1 MATTSIWR
9 VKGWLGKVVIYI
21 ENPDKTTNP
30 AFYEKAAMTK
40 TQAQGLSDVIEYAI
54 NNEKTQAESDEVL
67 QSFVSGINCYPGTAR
82 EEMLAVK
89 KQYGK
94 EDGTVAY
101 HGYQSFA
108 PGEATPEIA
117 HEIGVKLA
125 QRLWGDRYQ
134 VIVATHLDHANHLHN
149 HFVLNTVSFV
159 DGLKYHR
166 TGEDYKAMRE
176 ASDALCREYG
186 LSVIEN
192 PQPGKADHYAAWK
205 AKQDD
210 RPTWPGL
217 VRDDVDEAIRQSM
230 TMQQFWSNLKKRGYE
245 VKVKK
250 LLYLKPPGSPYFCR
264 IESHFGPDY
273 SVTGITERILNQ
285 RTREKPLPEPERRSR
300 RVPIKGSIRAVKKAT
315 GFRAL
320 YFKYLYQLRKA
331 RRASTRSKTPFTL
344 KEELLK
350 FDRYQRQFRFL
361 QESRISTETEL
372 SMYSDA
378 LQAETD
384 ALTEQR
390 RELYRLRKK
399 GDDSVS
405 PEIERITARLRELR
419 RTQRLCG
426 AIQGDIPAI
435 RAMSTLDDERESQ
448 HDDRS
453 KAHEKTHKAKHSNPL
468 IPHSGDLSAG
478 RTGH

>member
-21 ENPDKTTNP
+21 ENPDKTINP
-30 AFYEKAAMTK
+30 AFYEKAAMTE

-54 NNEKTQAESDEVL
+54 NNEKTQAESGEVL

-94 EDGTVAY
+94 EEGTVAY

-134 VIVATHLDHANHLHN
+134 VIVATHLDRANHLHN

-166 TGEDYKAMRE
+166 TGEDYKAMRK

-210 RPTWPGL
+210 RPNWPGL
-217 VRDDVDEAIRQSM
+217 ARADVDEAIRQSM
-230 TMQQFWSNLKKRGYE
+230 TTQQFWGNLKKRGYE

-264 IESHFGPDY
+264 IERHFGPDY
-273 SVTGITERILNQ
+273 SVSGITERILNQ
-285 RTREKPLPEPERRSR
+285 RAREKPLPETERRKQR
-300 RVPIKGSIRAVKKAT
+300 APIKGSVRTVKRVT
-315 GFRAL
+315 GFRVL
-320 YFKYLYQLRKA
+320 YFHYCYLLGFFPKNKPRQNKRLHFLLREDLLKMDAISEEVKLLARCHIDTGEQLSSYKTNLESQIEAVTA
-331 RRASTRSKTPFTL
+331 RRKSLYKKLRIVAVKSDEGKQAAL
-344 KEELLK
+344 KAEIDLFSGELK
-350 FDRYQRQFRFL
+350 
-361 QESRISTETEL
+361 
-372 SMYSDA
+372 
-378 LQAETD
+378 
-384 ALTEQR
+384 
-390 RELYRLRKK
+390 RLRKEVRLC
-399 GDDSVS
+399 DD
-405 PEIERITARLRELR
+405 IAERSGVMLEKLRVIQEEERNKEQEENRDEQLR
-419 RTQRLCG
+419 RR
-426 AIQGDIPAI
+426 
-435 RAMSTLDDERESQ
+435 
-448 HDDRS
+448 
-453 KAHEKTHKAKHSNPL
+453 
-468 IPHSGDLSAG
+468 G
-478 RTGH
+478 RTSR

>member
-205 AKQDD
+205 AKQDG

-264 IESHFGPDY
+264 IERHFGPDY

-320 YFKYLYQLRKA
+320 YFHYCYLLGFYPKDKPRQNKRLHFLLREDLLKMDAISEEAKLLARCQIDTGEQLSSYKTDLERKIKNVTAQRKSLYKKKRTVAVKSDEGKQAALKAEIDRLSGELKQLRKEVRLCDDIA
-331 RRASTRSKTPFTL
+331 ERSGVMLEKL
-344 KEELLK
+344 RVIQEEERNKE
-350 FDRYQRQFRFL
+350 
-361 QESRISTETEL
+361 QEENR
-372 SMYSDA
+372 D
-378 LQAETD
+378 
-384 ALTEQR
+384 EQ
-390 RELYRLRKK
+390 
-399 GDDSVS
+399 
-405 PEIERITARLRELR
+405 LR
-419 RTQRLCG
+419 RR
-426 AIQGDIPAI
+426 
-435 RAMSTLDDERESQ
+435 
-448 HDDRS
+448 
-453 KAHEKTHKAKHSNPL
+453 
-468 IPHSGDLSAG
+468 G
-478 RTGH
+478 RTSR

>member
-1 MATTSIWR
+1 MATTSIWW

-205 AKQDD
+205 AKQDG

-250 LLYLKPPGSPYFCR
+250 LLYLKPRLFCDGD
-264 IESHFGPDY
+264 HGAHPQPTD
-273 SVTGITERILNQ
+273 
-285 RTREKPLPEPERRSR
+285 
-300 RVPIKGSIRAVKKAT
+300 KGKAFAGAGT
-315 GFRAL
+315 LCPACSDQGQ
-320 YFKYLYQLRKA
+320 YQGGQK
-331 RRASTRSKTPFTL
+331 S
-344 KEELLK
+344 
-350 FDRYQRQFRFL
+350 
-361 QESRISTETEL
+361 
-372 SMYSDA
+372 
-378 LQAETD
+378 
-384 ALTEQR
+384 
-390 RELYRLRKK
+390 YRLPRLIFSLLLSA
-399 GDDSVS
+399 GFLSEGQAPAEQTPPFSS
-405 PEIERITARLRELR
+405 PR
-419 RTQRLCG
+419 G
-426 AIQGDIPAI
+426 PAENGRHI
-435 RAMSTLDDERESQ
+435 R
-448 HDDRS
+448 RS
-453 KAHEKTHKAKHSNPL
+453 KAAGPL
-468 IPHSGDLSAG
+468 SDRHRRAAFFV
-478 RTGH
+478 